1 MPAKSLELQHT
12 IRLVH
17 ELDSEI
23 AEIEEQ
29 IQSLMDELD
38 SPITSIP
45 GLGFRMAAMILAEV
59 GDFTRFDSP
68 TSYWPTPGCPLHL
81 PVWTA

>member
-23 AEIEEQ
+23 AEIEKQ

-38 SPITSIP
+38 SPITTIP

-59 GDFTRFDSP
+59 GTSP
-68 TSYWPTPGCPLHL
+68 GLTPRTSC
-81 PVWTA
+81 